1 MIQVLLAFTMGCIST
16 WLVTIISSALK
27 ASTILEEAMLTYAIL
42 MMSAY
47 EVSLRQLEETI
58 VRNKFDWRKADG
70 LRKIHNIEFETFA
83 NAKIKQIL
91 KNIPPT
97 HHNII
102 RFKNFN
108 DLKAYVTQQ
117 YRKRHA
123 YTK

>member
-47 EVSLRQLEETI
+47 EVSLKQLEETI
-58 VRNKFDWRKADG
+58 VRNKFDWRKADR

>member
-16 WLVTIISSALK
+16 WLVTIISSAVK
-27 ASTILEEAMLTYAIL
+27 ASTVLEEAMLTYALL

-47 EVSLRQLEETI
+47 EISLRQLEETI
-58 VRNKFDWRKADG
+58 VRNKIDWREADG
-70 LRKIHNIEFETFA
+70 LRRIHNNEFQTFA
-83 NAKIKQIL
+83 TGKIREIL

-102 RFKNFN
+102 RFKNFK

-117 YRKRHA
+117 YRKRHEHI
-123 YTK
+123 K

>member
-1 MIQVLLAFTMGCIST
+1 MFNIILSFAIGCT
-16 WLVTIISSALK
+16 FMYLVTIISSALK
-27 ASTILEEAMLTYAIL
+27 ASTVLEEAMLTYALL

-47 EVSLRQLEETI
+47 EISLKQLEESI

-70 LRKIHNIEFETFA
+70 LRKIHNNEFETFA